1 MDAQGSL
8 VRRRSNSTDGDQG
21 PPPQRQR
28 RQTGTAGF
36 EIAQPTIKIIA
47 VKDEKYYR
55 PDGDCIIQVENIL
68 FKIHRY
74 HLSEDSDSSVFR
86 NLFSLPTGAAPS
98 EGQQDCNPIVLS
110 GDTPAQFRAFLSF
123 SYSTPRQLQINRMS
137 ADDLE
142 RLTNII
148 QFAHK
153 YLLQNCLRWALES
166 VEHVLEH
173 SVATIP
179 EGQYPLILRAMALCT
194 PVHTEICEH
203 ICKLLKPRWITH
215 IKADIHRLGPAFDIV
230 ETFRMESFLVDLYLV
245 ALDGLATCEEPARA
259 LTVEGPLY
267 GISTIHQLRVLAGYW
282 YLSRSFGNFL
292 SAPPTNIH
300 SGVCT
305 PKCDRIVT
313 SLWKTCRNHAGD
325 TNVHSPSDVFQKLG
339 KFKDDFVAR
348 IHAIPSLPC
357 PIEADMDAALAA
369 FKSNFKTSFTN
380 QFFALPH
387 GPQ

>member
-1 MDAQGSL
+1 
-8 VRRRSNSTDGDQG
+8 
-21 PPPQRQR
+21 
-28 RQTGTAGF
+28 
-36 EIAQPTIKIIA
+36 
-47 VKDEKYYR
+47 
-55 PDGDCIIQVENIL
+55 
-68 FKIHRY
+68 
-74 HLSEDSDSSVFR
+74 
-86 NLFSLPTGAAPS
+86 
-98 EGQQDCNPIVLS
+98 
-110 GDTPAQFRAFLSF
+110 
-123 SYSTPRQLQINRMS
+123 MS

-173 SVATIP
+173 SAATIH

-203 ICKLLKPRWITH
+203 ICELLKPQWITH
-215 IKADIHRLGPAFDIV
+215 IKADTHRLGHALDIA
-230 ETFRMESFLVDLYLV
+230 ETFHIESFLVDLYLI
-245 ALDGLATCEEPARA
+245 ALDRLAACEPARA

-267 GISTIHQLRVLAGYW
+267 GIGAIHQLRVLAGYW

-292 SAPPTNIH
+292 SVPPTNIH

-305 PKCDRIVT
+305 PQCDRIVA
-313 SLWKTCRNHAGD
+313 SLWKTTCRNHAGD
-325 TNVHSPSDVFQKLG
+325 TNVHSPSDVFEKLA
-339 KFKDDFVAR
+339 KFKEDFVAR
-348 IHAIPSLPC
+348 VHAMSMYMAPC
-357 PIEADMDAALAA
+357 PIETEMDASLAA
-369 FKSNFKTSFTN
+369 FKTSFTS

>member
-1 MDAQGSL
+1 MDTQGSR
-8 VRRRSNSTDGDQG
+8 VRRRSNSADGDQG

-28 RQTGTAGF
+28 RQSGTVGF
-36 EIAQPTIKIIA
+36 ETAQTTTNVVA

-86 NLFSLPTGAAPS
+86 NMFSLPTGVISS

-173 SVATIP
+173 SAATIH

-194 PVHTEICEH
+194 PVHMEICEH
-203 ICKLLKPRWITH
+203 ICELLKPQWITH
-215 IKADIHRLGPAFDIV
+215 IKADTHRLSYALDIA
-230 ETFRMESFLVDLYLV
+230 ETFHMESFLVDLYLI
-245 ALDGLATCEEPARA
+245 ALDRLATCEPARA

-267 GISTIHQLRVLAGYW
+267 GIGAIHQLRVFAGYW
-282 YLSRSFGNFL
+282 YPLPFVREF
-292 SAPPTNIH
+292 PKRPTH
-300 SGVCT
+300 EHPFRGVY
-305 PKCDRIVT
+305 T
-313 SLWKTCRNHAGD
+313 S
-325 TNVHSPSDVFQKLG
+325 
-339 KFKDDFVAR
+339 
-348 IHAIPSLPC
+348 
-357 PIEADMDAALAA
+357 M
-369 FKSNFKTSFTN
+369 
-380 QFFALPH
+380 
-387 GPQ
+387 